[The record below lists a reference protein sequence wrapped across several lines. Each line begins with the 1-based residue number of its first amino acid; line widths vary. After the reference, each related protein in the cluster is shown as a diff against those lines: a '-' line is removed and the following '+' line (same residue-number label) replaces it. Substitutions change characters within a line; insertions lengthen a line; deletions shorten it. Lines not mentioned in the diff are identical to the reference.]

1 MVNQTQALVLSF
13 LLVAWLGLGRSWRW
27 RRRST
32 IRACDCWP
40 VEALFLAAIAAF
52 ITLLGIAGFFG

>member
-1 MVNQTQALVLSF
+1 
-13 LLVAWLGLGRSWRW
+13 VAPGIYDQSLRLPTGNH
-27 RRRST
+27 
-32 IRACDCWP
+32 WP